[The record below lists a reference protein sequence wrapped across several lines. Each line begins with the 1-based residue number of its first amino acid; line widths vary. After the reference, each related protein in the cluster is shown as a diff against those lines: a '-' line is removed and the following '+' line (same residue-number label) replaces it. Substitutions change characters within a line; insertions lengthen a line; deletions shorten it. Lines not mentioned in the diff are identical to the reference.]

1 MIFSIVSRKVS
12 ILESGLP
19 NISGI
24 VDMEEN
30 NETAIPIGRL
40 KISRPAAGSAKSGK
54 AARGVAPSTPHSC
67 VVTFWDPEGDIRI
80 RKAYGVAGLRR
91 HKLLR
96 ITAEALQQS
105 FPLSQDLV
113 SFDILGCGLRTL
125 QRDVAHFAAAK
136 VFVPFQRVSLNDRK
150 QRYTYPVAAA
160 KLYLEGRS
168 QQEIAVILYQ
178 NVEVVEGFIRD
189 FAKVVRLATSGIGP
203 AHMGTV
209 TQVPDI
215 LIEEYLMLFKEYNT
229 PQLFMR
235 LDMFAR
241 TAR

>member
-1 MIFSIVSRKVS
+1 MV
-12 ILESGLP
+12 
-19 NISGI
+19 
-24 VDMEEN
+24 
-30 NETAIPIGRL
+30 
-40 KISRPAAGSAKSGK
+40 
-54 AARGVAPSTPHSC
+54 RGDL
-67 VVTFWDPEGDIRI
+67 WDPEGDLRI

-125 QRDVAHFAAAK
+125 QRDVAHFATAG
-136 VFVPFQRVSLNDRK
+136 VFVPFQRVSAADRK
-150 QRYTYPVAAA
+150 RRYTYPVAAA

-168 QQEIAVILYQ
+168 QREIAAILYQ
-178 NVEVVEGFIRD
+178 NSEVVEGFIGD
-189 FAKVVRLATSGIGP
+189 FAKVVRLATSGIGST
-203 AHMGTV
+203 HIGTV
-209 TQVPDI
+209 TQVPEV
-215 LIEEYLMLFKEYNT
+215 LIEEYLSLFKEYNT

-235 LDMFAR
+235 LDLFAR

>member
-1 MIFSIVSRKVS
+1 MV
-12 ILESGLP
+12 
-19 NISGI
+19 
-24 VDMEEN
+24 EN
-30 NETAIPIGRL
+30 HETTFLTGRL
-40 KISRPAAGSAKSGK
+40 KISRPTKSGK
-54 AARGVAPSTPHSC
+54 ADHRTASRTAQGC
-67 VVTFWDPEGDIRI
+67 VVTFWDPEGDLRI

-125 QRDVAHFAAAK
+125 QRDVAHFATAG
-136 VFVPFQRVSLNDRK
+136 VFVPFQRVSAADRK

-160 KLYLEGRS
+160 KLYLQGRS
-168 QQEIAVILYQ
+168 QHEIAAVLYQ
-178 NVEVVEGFIRD
+178 NLETVESFIRD
-189 FAKVVRLATSGIGP
+189 FAKVVRLATSGIGSN
-203 AHMGTV
+203 HIGTV
-209 TQVPDI
+209 TQVPEV
-215 LIEEYLMLFKEYNT
+215 LIEEYLSLFKEYNT

-235 LDMFAR
+235 LDLFAR

>member
-1 MIFSIVSRKVS
+1 
-12 ILESGLP
+12 
-19 NISGI
+19 
-24 VDMEEN
+24 MEER
-30 NETAIPIGRL
+30 NETAFPTGRL
-40 KISRPAAGSAKSGK
+40 KISRAVKSAKAGQMS
-54 AARGVAPSTPHSC
+54 ASPAVESC
-67 VVTFWDPEGDIRI
+67 VVTFWEPGGDLKI

-125 QRDVAHFAAAK
+125 QRDVAHFSAAG
-136 VFVPFQRVSLNDRK
+136 VFVPFQRVSVADRK
-150 QRYTYPVAAA
+150 RRYTYPVAAA

-168 QQEIAVILYQ
+168 QQEIAATLYQ
-178 NVEVVEGFIRD
+178 SLEVVDGFIRD
-189 FAKVVRLATSGIGP
+189 FAKVVRLAISGISS

-209 TQVPDI
+209 TQVPEV
-215 LIEEYLMLFKEYNT
+215 LIEEYLLLFKEYNT

-235 LDMFAR
+235 LDLFAR
-241 TAR
+241 TAK

>member
-1 MIFSIVSRKVS
+1 
-12 ILESGLP
+12 
-19 NISGI
+19 
-24 VDMEEN
+24 MEER
-30 NETAIPIGRL
+30 NETTFSPGRL
-40 KISRPAAGSAKSGK
+40 KISRVVKSGK
-54 AARGVAPSTPHSC
+54 VAQTSTSPPLESC
-67 VVTFWDPEGDIRI
+67 VVTFWEPEGDLKI

-105 FPLSQDLV
+105 FPLSQDVV

-125 QRDVAHFAAAK
+125 QRDVAHFGAAG
-136 VFVPFQRVSLNDRK
+136 VFVPFQRVSLTDRK

-168 QQEIAVILYQ
+168 QQEIAAILYQ
-178 NVEVVEGFIRD
+178 NLEVIEGFIRD
-189 FAKVVRLATSGIGP
+189 FAKVVRLAISGISS

-209 TQVPDI
+209 TQVSEV
-215 LIEEYLMLFKEYNT
+215 LIEEYLLLFKEYNT

-235 LDMFAR
+235 LDLFAR
-241 TAR
+241 TAK